1 MRFLRD
7 LSTATKVLVIEDNK
21 SIQFLFASGLT
32 QAGYEVYG
40 AGSVEEAQMVL
51 EEDRFAAVLLDLQ
64 LGGLSGL
71 EVMRWLKA
79 RWPETQVI
87 IITGN
92 PSLDSAIEAVRQDAF
107 DYLLKPVGIS
117 DLVACL
123 ERAITNR
130 ADQTTTSPHSTIPKP
145 ADIDIPPNT
154 IPIPET
160 GETLT
165 RRELEVLRLIA
176 KGLTNASIAKRLYI
190 SPNTVKTHLKHIL
203 HKFQVSSR
211 AHAVARAKELNLL

>member
-1 MRFLRD
+1 M
-7 LSTATKVLVIEDNK
+7 KVLIIEDNK

-40 AGSVEEAQMVL
+40 ASSVEEAQTVL
-51 EEDRFAAVLLDLQ
+51 VENRFEAVLLDLQ

-87 IITGN
+87 IITGY

-107 DYLLKPVGIS
+107 DYLLKPVGIE
-117 DLVACL
+117 DILACL
-123 ERAITNR
+123 ERAIPR
-130 ADQTTTSPHSTIPKP
+130 KADQAATTPPLTISKP
-145 ADIDIPPNT
+145 AGMDALPGT

-160 GETLT
+160 GQTLT
-165 RRELEVLRLIA
+165 RRELEVLGLVA
-176 KGLTNASIAKRLYI
+176 NGLTNARIARQLYI
-190 SPNTVKTHLKHIL
+190 SRNTVKTHLKHIL